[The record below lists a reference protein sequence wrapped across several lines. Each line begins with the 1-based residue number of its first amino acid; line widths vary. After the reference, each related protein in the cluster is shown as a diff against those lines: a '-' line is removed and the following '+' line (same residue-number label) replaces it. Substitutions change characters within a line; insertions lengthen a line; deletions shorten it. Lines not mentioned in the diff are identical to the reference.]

1 MLVQN
6 RCKRR
11 FRPWH
16 NGAKLFAA
24 PELHDQSLAMP
35 TILIA
40 DDDPHIR
47 AVIGFALQ
55 KAGFTTVEAENGDQ
69 ALARF
74 HESHPDLVVLDIVMP
89 ERDGTEVCRALRRV
103 SAVPIVFL
111 SSRDD
116 EVDRIL
122 GLELGG
128 DDYVTKPFSPREL
141 TARVRAILRRGQA
154 EVHDDPTAVGGH
166 ALGHGRLR
174 LDLDRYSAFWQ
185 DQEVVLTLTEFG
197 ILRTLLGCPGK
208 VFSREQLMDGSYQDY
223 RVVSDR
229 TIDSHVRRVR
239 AKFKALGADPIDT
252 LHGIGYRLGPC

>member
-1 MLVQN
+1 
-6 RCKRR
+6 
-11 FRPWH
+11 
-16 NGAKLFAA
+16 
-24 PELHDQSLAMP
+24 MP
-35 TILIA
+35 TILVV

-47 AVIGFALQ
+47 EVIDFALQ
-55 KAGFTTVEAENGDQ
+55 KAGFATVDAENGEQ

-74 HESHPDLVVLDIVMP
+74 HATHPDLVVLDIVMP
-89 ERDGTEVCRALRRV
+89 ERDGTEVCKELRRV
-103 SAVPIVFL
+103 STVPIVFL

-141 TARVRAILRRGQA
+141 VARVRAILRRGKGDAQN
-154 EVHDDPTAVGGH
+154 AVASGEQR
-166 ALGHGRLR
+166 LEHGRLR
-174 LDLDRYSAFWQ
+174 LDLDRYTACWQ
-185 DQEVVLTLTEFG
+185 DQELVLTLTEFG
-197 ILRTLLGCPGK
+197 ILRTLLAHPGK
-208 VFSREQLMDGSYQDY
+208 VFNRDQLMDGSYQDY

-239 AKFKALGADPIDT
+239 AKFKTLGADPIET